1 MARSRM
7 KHGKACNYAK
17 QQGVNPKDVYAV
29 LVRNHGICIVR
40 KSEIIRHN
48 NIRLNKKLNERKH
61 GQT

>member
-1 MARSRM
+1 M

-48 NIRLNKKLNERKH
+48 NIRLNEINDR
-61 GQT
+61 